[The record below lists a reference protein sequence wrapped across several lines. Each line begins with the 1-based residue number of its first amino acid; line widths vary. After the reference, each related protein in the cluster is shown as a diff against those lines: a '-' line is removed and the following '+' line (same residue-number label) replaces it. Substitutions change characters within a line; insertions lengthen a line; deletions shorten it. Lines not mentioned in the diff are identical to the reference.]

1 MRIQGTSVSLE
12 ASLRQGLKK
21 YAHALILKGK
31 QLKTKPKLFLAA
43 VDDVLGEKVE
53 QDKEG
58 KNCVKM
64 KRNLSS
70 IDFES

>member
-1 MRIQGTSVSLE
+1 MMRIQGTSVSLE

-31 QLKTKPKLFLAA
+31 QQKTKHKLFLAA
-43 VDDVLGEKVE
+43 VDDVIGKRVE

-58 KNCVKM
+58 KN
-64 KRNLSS
+64 L
-70 IDFES
+70 